1 METKVRILSKR
12 TKGLNVIYAI
22 EKLTDEQV
30 ATGTIL
36 YSSFKDPQF
45 TKFQTVTVDEL
56 IKTRFDKARLFNI
69 RDIVEYSKEVF

>member
-22 EKLTDEQV
+22 EKLTNEQV
-30 ATGTIL
+30 ATGAIL